1 MIDSEKYERTINYK
15 AVFIFSLCAIWV
27 IYSNAM
33 PYFTR
38 IRLERR
44 RKEWALQNVQKI
56 SDYLMKH
63 GKVPFYQI
71 YLNREELGL
80 RLIDFASEYHRPTY
94 RKALE
99 YESPKGIL
107 QLSEDAFASEYHW
120 TVTYESPREIPQLSE
135 KEFAEI
141 CCFVLEYDKVT
152 NEYKL
157 YDKYNPEISR
167 MFRIEKKE
175 VER

>member
-1 MIDSEKYERTINYK
+1 
-15 AVFIFSLCAIWV
+15 
-27 IYSNAM
+27 
-33 PYFTR
+33 
-38 IRLERR
+38 
-44 RKEWALQNVQKI
+44 
-56 SDYLMKH
+56 MKH

-167 MFRIEKKE
+167 MLRIEKKE
-175 VER
+175 GER

>member
-94 RKALE
+94 RKALR
-99 YESPKGIL
+99 YQSQRVIPK
-107 QLSEDAFASEYHW
+107 LSEEEF
-120 TVTYESPREIPQLSE
+120 E
-135 KEFAEI
+135 KI